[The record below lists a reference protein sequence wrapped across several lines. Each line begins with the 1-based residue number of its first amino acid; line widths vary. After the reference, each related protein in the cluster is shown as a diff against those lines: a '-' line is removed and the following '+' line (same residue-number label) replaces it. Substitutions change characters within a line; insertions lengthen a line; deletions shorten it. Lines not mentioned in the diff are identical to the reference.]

1 MDDTQVS
8 EQTAETT
15 TESTT
20 GAISAQD
27 RIEIAEILSFSSHL
41 LDNRQWDMFGEVFV
55 PGVRLSAPQ
64 GEFDG
69 PAGVRRFVES
79 VDLARFPATH
89 TLNSIVEA
97 VDADTAVCW
106 SRMLLLTWDRR
117 VACGDY
123 IDTFRRTADGWRIER
138 RTVAPRNDSASAA
151 LAEAGYVE
159 DPRLRG
165 SGHKIA
171 SAVSTLRCESAVS
184 RPRHSHATAG
194 FQASQSKSQPPSSI
208 CSRSSRSRSA
218 VICGSVNSARLGEPG
233 RGDRS
238 RVAIFSPSTP
248 PATGIVPSSRTAGRS
263 RSIAADARPG
273 SGTASRKSRANF
285 TV

>member
-8 EQTAETT
+8 EQTAEST

-20 GAISAQD
+20 GALSAQD

-138 RTVAPRNDSASAA
+138 RTVAPRNDSASVA
-151 LAEAGYVE
+151 LAEGGYAP
-159 DPRLRG
+159 DPY
-165 SGHKIA
+165 A
-171 SAVSTLRCESAVS
+171 YAMFDEAVLA
-184 RPRHSHATAG
+184 A
-194 FQASQSKSQPPSSI
+194 
-208 CSRSSRSRSA
+208 
-218 VICGSVNSARLGEPG
+218 
-233 RGDRS
+233 
-238 RVAIFSPSTP
+238 
-248 PATGIVPSSRTAGRS
+248 AGR
-263 RSIAADARPG
+263 AR
-273 SGTASRKSRANF
+273 R
-285 TV
+285 

>member
-1 MDDTQVS
+1 MRMPAKGAVQVEAKPDPREQFAQALRDAGLRLQGAPLMDGQLHRVQVEGDHDKDRS
-8 EQTAETT
+8 GSYVGHLDGRPAGFYQNFKTGGEKVTWKASGRVTAL
-15 TESTT
+15 
-20 GAISAQD
+20 SAQD

-64 GEFDG
+64 GKFDG

-97 VDADTAVCW
+97 VDEDTAVCW

-151 LAEAGYVE
+151 LAEGGGCVV
-159 DPRLRG
+159 G
-165 SGHKIA
+165 G
-171 SAVSTLRCESAVS
+171 
-184 RPRHSHATAG
+184 TAWH
-194 FQASQSKSQPPSSI
+194 
-208 CSRSSRSRSA
+208 
-218 VICGSVNSARLGEPG
+218 VV
-233 RGDRS
+233 
-238 RVAIFSPSTP
+238 
-248 PATGIVPSSRTAGRS
+248 
-263 RSIAADARPG
+263 AADVDPAWVREQTAHDPLAAPLGARFL
-273 SGTASRKSRANF
+273 TALAGQGISLSL
-285 TV
+285 